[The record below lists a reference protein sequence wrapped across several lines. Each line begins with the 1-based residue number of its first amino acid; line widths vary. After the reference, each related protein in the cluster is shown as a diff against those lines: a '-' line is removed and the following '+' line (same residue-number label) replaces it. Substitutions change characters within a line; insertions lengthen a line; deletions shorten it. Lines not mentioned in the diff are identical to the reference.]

1 MRGNLREFEIC
12 SLFNWLEL
20 EQQTGILYVETESRL
35 LDINTENCNLI
46 PIFQP
51 RIWYIFFAHGKIT
64 YATEDSNN
72 NSGLTRIRDY
82 ISYYQ
87 LENLASYE
95 NNFSQDLNN
104 TQEYNYLVY
113 LLQKKLISPRQSQ
126 AILYKMIKETLFEL
140 LNLAQGKFVFKIC
153 PALSLSL
160 AEIEISR
167 LLSTVKY
174 SLRTWKQFF
183 PHIRS
188 PHEFPILQ
196 NEDQIEQVFSS
207 KAHLTLSNWI
217 DRKASLLQLS
227 RQLNCQLVDLAKALY
242 PYIKK
247 GFVRLKDHNYQNLL
261 KLSTTNFREKPH
273 IVCVDNDV
281 AIGKKVEYI
290 LKRRGYQFTVFTDSI
305 QALTGILQIKPDLVF
320 CQIDLPQINGNEL
333 CSMLKNS
340 QICRQTKVIMLSAK
354 ENFSDRIKARIIS
367 SDDYLSLPFTTNEL
381 LVLIEKH
388 LGNKQVKSWALTKEW
403 SVGNN

>member
-1 MRGNLREFEIC
+1 MRGNLKEFEIS
-12 SLFNWLEL
+12 SLLNWLEL
-20 EQQTGILYVETESRL
+20 EQQTGILYIETQSCL
-35 LDINTENCNLI
+35 LDINTNNCNSI
-46 PIFQP
+46 PIFSP
-51 RIWYIFFAHGKIT
+51 RIWYIFFINGKIT
-64 YATEDSNN
+64 YASEETNDDSE
-72 NSGLTRIRDY
+72 LTRIRDY
-82 ISYYQ
+82 LSYYH
-87 LENLASYE
+87 LENLTSYE
-95 NNFSQDLNN
+95 NNIPKDLNN

-140 LNLAQGKFVFKIC
+140 LNSAQEKFVFKVC
-153 PALSLSL
+153 PASYMSL
-160 AEIEISR
+160 AEIEISS

-174 SLRTWKQFF
+174 SLRIWKQFF
-183 PHIRS
+183 PYIRS
-188 PHEFPILQ
+188 PYQFLILQ
-196 NEDQIEQVFSS
+196 NEDQIDQVFSAQ
-207 KAHLTLSNWI
+207 AHLTLSNWI

-247 GFVRLKDHNYQNLL
+247 GFVSLKDHNYQNLL

-340 QICRQTKVIMLSAK
+340 QVCRQTKVIMLSAK
-354 ENFSDRIKARIIS
+354 EKFSDRIKARIIS

-388 LGNKQVKSWALTKEW
+388 LGNKQLNNWALTKEW
-403 SVGNN
+403 SVKNN